1 MWLELAFAPPP
12 YETAP
17 AKAMNEKLLD
27 TAIKYLEMGIP
38 VFPVIGKYPPQGF
51 KWAEFQDRIPTIK
64 EIKEWFEKYPGITGI
79 AMPMGKLSGMIA
91 IDCDVKDP
99 KKSINPEILKRLKSE
114 GHPESLTGSF
124 GSHFFV
130 SYDPSLG
137 FTSNAGVL
145 TGLDIKSHGGYVL
158 LPPSIA
164 LYGQDEL
171 EYHRFNRN
179 EYKWVKEYKSKND
192 LKHFPAWLLKM
203 IGQNKKSGS
212 GKDWKEKMINPIEK
226 GSRNVDFTSII
237 GGLLNKFD
245 IGEWESFVW
254 PVVVKLNKAQDEP
267 LPESELRT
275 VFESIKKRRLIN
287 GVEKNNKTSKVV
299 SVCFA
304 DINPEPINWLWPEYI
319 ALGKITL
326 IAGDPGLGK
335 SLITSMLAAIVSKGY
350 NWPLNGS
357 SSPVGNIILLSAE
370 DDPADTIRPRLDAA
384 GADCNS
390 IHIIKSVEEVDADG
404 NILNRMF
411 SFKRDIVVLDE
422 CLSTLQNCKLVVIDP
437 VSAYLDGTDGNSNSD
452 LRGLFAPLAGL
463 ASKYKV
469 AVVLIQHLNKGS
481 GGNAI
486 YRPMGSLAF
495 IATARAAFIVTKD
508 IDNPHRRLFMP
519 AKNNIAKENV
529 GLAYSITE
537 AENGAPVIAWESESI
552 TITADEALAIPQF
565 NEERTATDDAVN
577 FLKNLLSAGPVS
589 AAEADKQARQLG
601 IGNKPLRSARGKLG
615 IKPIKTGFSGGWVW
629 ALPQDALKTQ
639 EAHSFNEGN
648 LEPTGQLGQDEPI
661 KNAPT

>member
-1 MWLELAFAPPP
+1 MDSKNNKNLLG
-12 YETAP
+12 TA
-17 AKAMNEKLLD
+17 L
-27 TAIKYLEMGIP
+27 KYLEMGLP

-51 KWAEFQDRIPTIK
+51 KWAEFQNRLPTVA
-64 EIKEWFEKYPGITGI
+64 ELKEWFENYSGITGI
-79 AMPMGKLSGMIA
+79 AMPTGKLSGMIA

-99 KKSINPEILKRLKSE
+99 KKRIDPEILKKLKSE
-114 GHPESLTGSF
+114 KHPESLTGSL

-130 SYDPSLG
+130 AYDSSLG

-145 TGLDIKSHGGYVL
+145 SGLDIKSHGGYVL
-158 LPPSIA
+158 LPPSVA

-171 EYHRFNRN
+171 KYHRFNRN
-179 EYKWVKEYKSKND
+179 EYKWVKEYKSKDD
-192 LKHFPAWLLKM
+192 LKSFPAWLLEM
-203 IGQNKKSGS
+203 IRENKKSGI
-212 GKDWKEKMINPIEK
+212 GKNWKEKMINPIEK
-226 GSRNVDFTSII
+226 GNRNVDFTSII
-237 GGLLNKFD
+237 GGLLSKFKID
-245 IGEWESFVW
+245 EWETFVW
-254 PVVVKLNKAQDEP
+254 PVVVNQNNAQSEP

-335 SLITSMLAAIVSKGY
+335 SLITSMLAATVSKGY

-384 GADCNS
+384 GTDCNRV
-390 IHIIKSVEEVDADG
+390 HIIKSIEEVDTTG
-404 NILNRMF
+404 GVTNRIF
-411 SFKRDIVVLDE
+411 SFRRDIVALE
-422 CLSTLQNCKLVVIDP
+422 ESLSALTDCKLVVIDP

-452 LRGLFAPLAGL
+452 IRGLFTPLAGL
-463 ASKYKV
+463 AAKYKV

-481 GGNAI
+481 GGSAL

-495 IATARAAFIVTKD
+495 IAAARAAFIVTKD
-508 IDNPHRRLFMP
+508 PDNPHRRMFMP
-519 AKNNIAKENV
+519 AKNNLAKENS
-529 GLAYSITE
+529 GLAYSIVE
-537 AENGAPVIAWESESI
+537 AENGAPVIAWEPEPI

-589 AAEADKQARQLG
+589 AVEADKQARQLG

-629 ALPQDALKTQ
+629 ALPQDALKNQ